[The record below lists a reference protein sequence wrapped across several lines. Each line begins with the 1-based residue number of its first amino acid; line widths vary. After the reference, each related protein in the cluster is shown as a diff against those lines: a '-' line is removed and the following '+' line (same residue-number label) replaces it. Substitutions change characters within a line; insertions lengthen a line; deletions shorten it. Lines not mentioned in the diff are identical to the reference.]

1 MKNVLTILIILNF
14 LSCFSQEVTDVALS
28 DKTKLISEN
37 VYQFH
42 LKNSKWDIGNYL
54 YTLDEQK
61 LKIDSLTFVQLINK
75 TLETK
80 AGKWKK
86 EDFKNAYLIRK
97 GEVLSVKKVLSELGI
112 KDKKEIKTIKKQIRQ
127 YNNRPNEWRGWPMS
141 ISKPIF
147 SDDKQ
152 FCIIGFE
159 FGNNGGYTELYNKSE
174 SKWKR
179 VGIFNRFAY

>member
-1 MKNVLTILIILNF
+1 M
-14 LSCFSQEVTDVALS
+14 SCFSQEVTDVALS

-61 LKIDSLTFVQLINK
+61 LKMDSLTFAQLINK
-75 TLETK
+75 TLEIKAEKWTK
-80 AGKWKK
+80 
-86 EDFKNAYLIRK
+86 EEFKNAYLIKK

-112 KDKKEIKTIKKQIRQ
+112 KDKKEKKTIKTQIRQ
-127 YNNRPNEWRGWPMS
+127 YNKRPNEWRSWPMS

-147 SDDKQ
+147 SNDNQ
-152 FCIIGFE
+152 FCIIGFK
-159 FGNNGGYTELYNKSE
+159 FGNNGGHTELYKKSD
-174 SKWKR
+174 SKWNR
-179 VGIFNRFAY
+179 VGVFNRFAY